1 MHKHKLNLLLAITMA
16 LLANAPAAVR
26 AEKLP
31 NLVIILADDLGYGD
45 LTCYGHPSIRTPNLD
60 RMASQGMR
68 FTDFYV
74 AATVCT
80 PSRAALLTG
89 RLPIRN
95 GMSGDLQH
103 RVQTKNSPGGLPP
116 EEITIARALKSKGYT
131 TQAIGKWHL
140 GQYPQNLP
148 TSHGFDAFYGLR
160 WSNDMEPARGIPK
173 NASSSLNP
181 KVEWWNDALL
191 RNDQIIEQPTDLHTL
206 TKRYTDEA
214 VHFIQQNKKKPFFLY
229 FAHTYPHVPL
239 FASKAFEK
247 TSPRGL
253 YGDVVEELDWSVGQ
267 VLETLRKQGLAE
279 NTLVFFTSDNGP
291 WLVKDR
297 VGGCAGLLTGGKG
310 STWEGGMR
318 EPGIAWWPGKIKAGT
333 INRELACSMDLFNT
347 FLTLAK
353 VPIPSDRIIDGVD
366 MTPMLLGK
374 GPSQRNLMI
383 YYNGDEVYAVRK
395 GQYKAHYT
403 TFSGYGKDTPLK
415 HDPPLLFD
423 LPSDPGERFDVAAEH
438 PEVVADIQREV
449 EKFRATLVP
458 GKRQY

>member
-1 MHKHKLNLLLAITMA
+1 MNRHKLNLLLAVIIA
-16 LLANAPAAVR
+16 LLVIAPASVR

-60 RMASQGMR
+60 RMAAEGMR

-89 RLPIRN
+89 RLPIRS

-103 RVQTKNSPGGLPP
+103 RVQNKNSPGGLPP
-116 EEITIARALKSKGYT
+116 EEITIARALKTKGYA

-140 GQYPQNLP
+140 GHYPQNMP

-160 WSNDMEPARGIPK
+160 WSNDMEPAPGIPK
-173 NASSSLNP
+173 NATASLNP
-181 KVEWWNDALL
+181 KLEWWNSALM
-191 RNDQIIEQPTDLHTL
+191 RNDQLIEQPTDLHTL

-214 VHFIQQNKKKPFFLY
+214 VRFIQQNKKKPFFLY

-239 FASKAFEK
+239 FASKQFQQ

-267 VLETLRKQGLAE
+267 VLDTLRKQGLAE

-297 VGGCAGLLTGGKG
+297 VGGCAGLLSGGKG

-318 EPGIAWWPGKIKAGT
+318 EPGIAWWPGKIKAGV
-333 INRELACSMDLFNT
+333 INREIACSMDLFNT
-347 FLTLAK
+347 CLTLAK
-353 VPIPSDRIIDGVD
+353 VPIPADRIIDGVD

-374 GPSQRNLMI
+374 GPGTRNLMI

-395 GQYKAHYT
+395 GPYKAHYT
-403 TFSGYGKDTPLK
+403 TFSGYGKDAPQK
-415 HDPPLLFD
+415 HDPPLLFH
-423 LPSDPGERFDVAAEH
+423 LPNDPGERFDVAAEH
-438 PEVVADIQREV
+438 PDVVADIQREV
-449 EKFRATLVP
+449 EQYRAALVP